1 MSAERFVLDTSAV
14 LALIEDADGADRV
27 EHVLRKA
34 KVFIPWVVLMEVYAL
49 TCREYGES
57 EADQRY
63 ALLGQT
69 HATLLEEIDEP
80 TLLIAAR
87 IKSTHRLSFADAV
100 IAAYS
105 IRERATLL
113 HKDPQFEVLKDEIK
127 LEAIDEHNEE
137 ESADES
143 A

>member
-1 MSAERFVLDTSAV
+1 VSADRYVLDTSAV
-14 LALIEDADGADRV
+14 LALIEDADGAERV

-49 TCREYGES
+49 TCREHGES

-69 HATLLEEIDEP
+69 HATLLQEIDEP

-87 IKSTHRLSFADAV
+87 IKSTYRLSFADAL
-100 IAAYS
+100 IAAYCV
-105 IRERATLL
+105 RERATLL
-113 HKDPQFEVLKDEIK
+113 HKDPQFTVLESEIK
-127 LEAIDEHNEE
+127 LEAIDERNEE

>member
-1 MSAERFVLDTSAV
+1 MAGERFVLDTSAV
-14 LALIEDADGADRV
+14 LALIEDTKGAERV

-49 TCREYGES
+49 TCRDLGER

-63 ALLGQT
+63 ALLSQIN
-69 HATLLEEIDEP
+69 ATLLEEIDEP

-87 IKSTHRLSFADAV
+87 MKSTRHLSFADAV
-100 IAAYS
+100 IVAYC

-113 HKDPQFEVLKDEIK
+113 HKDPQFDALKDEVN
-127 LEAIDEHNEE
+127 LETIDDHSEE
-137 ESADES
+137 EKADEP

>member
-1 MSAERFVLDTSAV
+1 MAADRFVLDTSAV
-14 LALIEDADGADRV
+14 LALIEDADGAERV

-49 TCREYGES
+49 TCRELGER

-63 ALLGQT
+63 ALLGQIN
-69 HATLLEEIDEP
+69 ATLLEEIDEP

-87 IKSTHRLSFADAV
+87 IRSTYRLPFPAAV
-100 IAAYS
+100 VAAYC

-113 HKDPQFEVLKDEIK
+113 HKDKQFDVLKDEIK
-127 LEAIDEHNEE
+127 LEALDDHHEE
-137 ESADES
+137 EKADEP

>member
-1 MSAERFVLDTSAV
+1 VSADRYVLDTSAV
-14 LALIEDADGADRV
+14 LALIEDADGASRV
-27 EHVLRKA
+27 ERALRKA

-49 TCREYGES
+49 TCREQGES

-69 HATLLEEIDEP
+69 HATLLDEIDEP

-87 IKSTHRLSFADAV
+87 IKSAYRLSFADAV
-100 IAAYS
+100 IAAYC
-105 IRERATLL
+105 IREHATLL
-113 HKDPQFEVLKDEIK
+113 HKDPQFEVLKGEIK
-127 LEAIDEHNEE
+127 LEAIDEREE
-137 ESADES
+137 EEKADES